1 MFGEI
6 YIEIQIS
13 KAHDV
18 PKIPFNLSTYT
29 VYRSNY
35 FGVDRGITHNS
46 VNTCLLTK

>member
-18 PKIPFNLSTYT
+18 PKIPFNLSTYA
-29 VYRSNY
+29 VLKSNC
-35 FGVDRGITHNS
+35 FGAD
-46 VNTCLLTK
+46 